1 MDKLIILQELRKLK
15 PILQQKYGLSE
26 IALFGSYSRDEQT
39 RESDIDIMVDFSSP
53 IGIEYFNLVYTLND
67 AFKNWKVQ
75 VVSKKGIKQKYF
87 DRLKQDLLYA

>member
-1 MDKLIILQELRKLK
+1 MDKLIILQKLRKLK
-15 PILQQKYGLSE
+15 PVLQQNYGLSE

-39 RESDIDIMVDFSSP
+39 QESDIDIMVDFSSP

>member
-1 MDKLIILQELRKLK
+1 MDKLIILQKLRKLK
-15 PILQQKYGLSE
+15 PVLQQNYGLSE

>member
-1 MDKLIILQELRKLK
+1 MDKLIILQKLRKLK
-15 PILQQKYGLSE
+15 PVLQQNYGLSE

-39 RESDIDIMVDFSSP
+39 QESDIDIMVDFSSP
-53 IGIEYFNLVYTLND
+53 IGIEYFNLVYSLND